1 MTTATR
7 IGRDELIASFSGT
20 RMPENPGRVDPE
32 TLPGSWPRAIIEEFG
47 TDLTP
52 AGVLIPVI
60 ERPAGLTVLLTERAA
75 HLKHH
80 GGQVSFPGGRMEA
93 SDRSIVETAL
103 RETHEEVGIEPSAV
117 RIVGHLRT
125 TLTITG
131 YAVSPAV
138 GLIETV
144 SRYRPDPNEVAAVFE
159 VPLDF
164 LLDETVY
171 ERSVREFRGLK
182 VPILEFRYG
191 GQRVWGA
198 TALML
203 SSFIKKIKNNN

>member
-1 MTTATR
+1 MTAATR
-7 IGRDELIASFSGT
+7 IGKDELIASFSGT
-20 RMPENPGRVDPE
+20 TMPKDPARVDPSS
-32 TLPGSWPRAIIEEFG
+32 LPGSWPKAIIEEFG

-80 GGQVSFPGGRMEA
+80 GGQVSFPGGRMEEG
-93 SDRSIVETAL
+93 DRTIVETAL
-103 RETHEEVGIEPSAV
+103 RETHEEVGIEPSSV
-117 RIVGHLRT
+117 TILGHMRT

-131 YAVSPAV
+131 YAVSPSV
-138 GLIETV
+138 GLIDPPARFTM
-144 SRYRPDPNEVAAVFE
+144 DPNEVAAVFE

-164 LLDETVY
+164 LLDEKVY
-171 ERSVREFRGLK
+171 DRSVREFRGLK
-182 VPILEFRYG
+182 VPVLEFRYG

-203 SSFIKKIKNNN
+203 STFIKTIKNSI